1 VSWLDNVRVAQMAS
15 LYHRKAIGST
25 PAMRILNFILKKVD
39 GYLERVIIFTSLFA
53 LVCIVILGVIQ
64 RFVFGYQNAWTGSLP
79 VYFFLWVTWIG
90 AAYNVKTRQQ
100 LRFTEIRQSMPPI
113 GKLCL
118 LALDNLLWVGV
129 AIIVVF
135 HSVTQVMIAK
145 ENFAVVQ
152 GTMELQQWWFYLA
165 TPLGWGLIIVRALQN
180 FHADVL
186 DFMHKRLLD
195 QSETVFTAD

>member
-1 VSWLDNVRVAQMAS
+1 
-15 LYHRKAIGST
+15 
-25 PAMRILNFILKKVD
+25 
-39 GYLERVIIFTSLFA
+39 
-53 LVCIVILGVIQ
+53 
-64 RFVFGYQNAWTGSLP
+64 
-79 VYFFLWVTWIG
+79 
-90 AAYNVKTRQQ
+90 
-100 LRFTEIRQSMPPI
+100 MPPI